1 MNKKLI
7 DKVANYHMAVRHRKY
22 RKNFG
27 GGIQFIP
34 LHNTCHRILL
44 PGIRLL
50 RKLRGQKL
58 IVVGDKRAK
67 ESSKAIYACTH
78 IGDYDVENLFEAI
91 ISPCYLFMDDPRE
104 MYLNFDGILLRL
116 NGVIWFEKSNKLDRK
131 IAKERAIS
139 LLKTGGSLMIF
150 PEGAYNVYESL
161 PVMPLFW
168 GTADMA
174 IQSRTP
180 IVPIAIEKYEKN
192 FYVNVGKTIEVD
204 TFSDMDRSSLTELLQ
219 DELATLK
226 WEIWE
231 KQGSYKRAELSDSRE
246 SFLSSVFCDKN
257 RSYTVEDAV
266 RNRFYPKSLQ

>member
-1 MNKKLI
+1 M
-7 DKVANYHMAVRHRKY
+7 
-22 RKNFG
+22 
-27 GGIQFIP
+27 QFIP
-34 LHNTCHRILL
+34 LHNMCHRILL

-58 IVVGDKRAK
+58 IVVGDKRGK
-67 ESSKAIYACTH
+67 ELTKAIYACTH
-78 IGDYDVENLFEAI
+78 IGDYDVENLFEVI
-91 ISPCYLFMDDPRE
+91 KSPCYLFMDDPRE
-104 MYLNFDGILLRL
+104 MYLNFDGILLRM

-139 LLKTGGSLMIF
+139 LLKEGGSLMIF

-161 PVMPLFW
+161 PVMTLFW

-180 IVPIAIEKYEKN
+180 IVPIAIEKYENK
-192 FYVNVGKTIEVD
+192 FFVNVAKTIEVN
-204 TFSDMDRSSLTELLQ
+204 TFSDMDKSLLTEVLQ

-231 KQGSYKRAELSDSRE
+231 KQGSCNRAEFKESRE
-246 SFLSSVFCDKN
+246 SFLSSVFCDKK
-257 RSYTVEDAV
+257 RSYTVEDGLK
-266 RNRFYPKSLQ
+266 NRFYPKVK